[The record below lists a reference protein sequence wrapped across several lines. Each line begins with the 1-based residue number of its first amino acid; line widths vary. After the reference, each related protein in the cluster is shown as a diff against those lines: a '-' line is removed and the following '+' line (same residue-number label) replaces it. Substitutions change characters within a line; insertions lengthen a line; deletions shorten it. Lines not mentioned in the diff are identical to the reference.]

1 MVSMSRPPT
10 AVLSSSARTGR
21 VVPRLGA
28 GSWRALGLVC
38 VVLLSV
44 ALGRDVA
51 ALGGDEPRLGT
62 VLLAVAAASACA
74 VLVAI
79 GPVLCLAAI
88 GGLAAAGWLPVI
100 AQFGGVDL
108 TLADVFYVGAVVGW
122 ASGLL
127 KESPGATSPTRRRS
141 LIPQLPAI
149 LFLAFAGLTLLHVQV
164 VAPGELED
172 SLISWLRLV
181 QTASLAWLA
190 AAVIETKRDLTVV
203 LGAIAAGGSVTVL
216 LALEQAITGGG
227 NPLVDRYGATLSVNL
242 LGLVSGL
249 LLVFAACGTPSSRW
263 SLRMTLG
270 LTGLLGLLLAKS
282 VGALVATGLALAVA
296 ASFAGRRTPLDRAAR
311 VVVALAIAGVLVF
324 GLVQFLRPSSTPT
337 DPGFRESST
346 SQRIILGA
354 AGLEVF
360 ERNPVIGAGWQRS
373 DSPTVIGDAEVASE
387 LRSRF
392 PAAKHDFFPD
402 VSPAS
407 VHNTYV
413 GVLADLG
420 LIGFA
425 LFAAV
430 IVSIGLGAQRV
441 LERVRGS
448 ELGPFARSSALG
460 LVVILLWLNDNP
472 IHGGQLDTI
481 GLAILAGALAAVGKL
496 AGSASP
502 VPAATGLGSR
512 SSEGVAP
519 QPPQRPRT
527 RQGRAP

>member
-1 MVSMSRPPT
+1 MIVSMSRPPT
-10 AVLSSSARTGR
+10 AVLGSSARTGR
-21 VVPRLGA
+21 LGPRLRE
-28 GSWRALGLVC
+28 GSWRALGIVC
-38 VVLLSV
+38 LVLLSV

-51 ALGGDEPRLGT
+51 ALGGDEARPGT
-62 VLLAVAAASACA
+62 VLLAVAGASACA

-79 GPVLCLAAI
+79 GPVVCLAAV

-100 AQFGGVDL
+100 VQFGGVDL
-108 TLADVFYVGAVVGW
+108 TLADIFYVGAVIGW

-127 KESPGATSPTRRRS
+127 MESAGAASPTRARS
-141 LIPQLPAI
+141 PVPQLPAI
-149 LFLAFAGLTLLHVQV
+149 LFLAFAGLTLWHVQAV
-164 VAPGELED
+164 DPGELGD

-203 LGAIAAGGSVTVL
+203 LGSIAAGGSVAVL
-216 LALEQAITGGG
+216 LTLEQAITGGG
-227 NPLVDRYGATLSVNL
+227 NPLVDRYGATLSANP

-249 LLVFAACGTPSSRW
+249 LVVFAACGAPSSRW
-263 SLRMTLG
+263 NIRVTLG

-282 VGALVATGLALAVA
+282 VGAFIATGLALAVWA
-296 ASFAGRRTPLDRAAR
+296 AFAGRRTPLDRAAGLL
-311 VVVALAIAGVLVF
+311 VALAIAGVLVVA
-324 GLVQFLRPSSTPT
+324 LVQFLRPTATPT

-360 ERNPVIGAGWQRS
+360 ERNPVIGAGWHRS
-373 DSPTVIGDAEVASE
+373 NSPTVIGDPEIASE

-392 PAAKHDFFPD
+392 PTAKHDFFPD

-448 ELGPFARSSALG
+448 DLRPLARASALG

-472 IHGGQLDTI
+472 IQGGQLDTI
-481 GLAILAGALAAVGKL
+481 VLAILAGALAAVGKQV
-496 AGSASP
+496 GPASP
-502 VPAATGLGSR
+502 LPRRGRSDPALNPRAVSGEPGANSR
-512 SSEGVAP
+512 
-519 QPPQRPRT
+519 
-527 RQGRAP
+527 

>member
-1 MVSMSRPPT
+1 
-10 AVLSSSARTGR
+10 VLASPARAG
-21 VVPRLGA
+21 RLGSRLRA
-28 GSWRALGLVC
+28 ASWRALGIVC
-38 VVLLSV
+38 LVLLSV

-51 ALGGDEPRLGT
+51 AVGGDEQRLGT
-62 VLLAVAAASACA
+62 VLLAVAGASVCA

-88 GGLAAAGWLPVI
+88 GGLGAAGWLPVI

-122 ASGLL
+122 TSGWL
-127 KESPGATSPTRRRS
+127 KESASAASPARARS
-141 LIPQLPAI
+141 LIPQVPAL
-149 LFLAFAGLTLLHVQV
+149 LFLAFAGLTLWHVQAV
-164 VAPGELED
+164 TPGELGD
-172 SLISWLRLV
+172 SLISWLRVV

-203 LGAIAAGGSVTVL
+203 LGAIAAGGSVAVL
-216 LALEQAITGGG
+216 LALEQAITRGG
-227 NPLVDRYGATLSVNL
+227 NPLVDRYGATLTANP

-249 LLVFAACGTPSSRW
+249 LLVFAVCGTPSSRR
-263 SLRMTLG
+263 SHRVTLG
-270 LTGLLGLLLAKS
+270 LTGLLGLVLAKS
-282 VGALVATGLALAVA
+282 VGAFVATGLALAVG

-311 VVVALAIAGVLVF
+311 LVVALAIAGVLVF
-324 GLVQFLRPSSTPT
+324 GLVQFLRPSAVPT
-337 DPGFRESST
+337 DPGFTESST

-373 DSPTVIGDAEVASE
+373 SSPTVIGDPEIASE

-392 PAAKHDFFPD
+392 PAAEQGFFPD
-402 VSPAS
+402 VNPSS

-420 LIGFA
+420 LIGVA
-425 LFAAV
+425 LFAAA
-430 IVSIGLGAQRV
+430 IVSIGWGAQRV

-448 ELGPFARSSALG
+448 ELRPFARSSALG

-472 IHGGQLDTI
+472 IHGGQVETI
-481 GLAILAGALAAVGKL
+481 VLAILVGVLAAVGKRVG
-496 AGSASP
+496 AASP
-502 VPAATGLGSR
+502 VPKRGRGWSDPTVNPRVLPGESGVSSR
-512 SSEGVAP
+512 
-519 QPPQRPRT
+519 
-527 RQGRAP
+527 

>member
-1 MVSMSRPPT
+1 MVSMSRAPT
-10 AVLSSSARTGR
+10 AVLASSARTGR
-21 VVPRLGA
+21 LYPRLRA
-28 GSWRALGLVC
+28 GSWRALGIVC

-51 ALGGDEPRLGT
+51 VLGGDEPRLGT

-88 GGLAAAGWLPVI
+88 GGLTAAGWLPVV
-100 AQFGGVDL
+100 ARFGGVDL
-108 TLADVFYVGAVVGW
+108 TLADVFYVGALVGL

-127 KESPGATSPTRRRS
+127 NESASAASPIRRRS
-141 LIPQLPAI
+141 PIPQLPAI
-149 LFLAFAGLTLLHVQV
+149 LFLAFAGVTLWHVQA
-164 VAPGELED
+164 VAPGELGD
-172 SLISWLRLV
+172 SLVSWLRV
-181 QTASLAWLA
+181 IQTASLAWLA
-190 AAVIETKRDLTVV
+190 AVVIETKRDLTVV
-203 LGAIAAGGSVTVL
+203 LGSIAAGGSVAVL

-227 NPLVDRYGATLSVNL
+227 NPLVDRYGATLSANP

-249 LLVFAACGTPSSRW
+249 LVVFSVCGTPSSRW
-263 SLRMTLG
+263 SHRVTLG

-282 VGALVATGLALAVA
+282 VGAFVATGLGLAVGA
-296 ASFAGRRTPLDRAAR
+296 AFAGRRTPLDRAAR
-311 VVVALAIAGVLVF
+311 LLVALAIASLLVF
-324 GLVQFLRPSSTPT
+324 GLVQFLRPTANPT

-360 ERNPVIGAGWQRS
+360 ERNPVIGVGWQRS
-373 DSPTVIGDAEVASE
+373 SSPTVIGDPEIASE

-392 PAAKHDFFPD
+392 PAAKHSFFPD

-425 LFAAV
+425 LFAAA
-430 IVSIGLGAQRV
+430 IISIGLGAQRV
-441 LERVRGS
+441 LERVGGS
-448 ELGPFARSSALG
+448 ELGPLAWSSALG

-472 IHGGQLDTI
+472 IHGGQLDTVV
-481 GLAILAGALAAVGKL
+481 LAILAGALAAVGRQ
-496 AGSASP
+496 AG
-502 VPAATGLGSR
+502 AA
-512 SSEGVAP
+512 
-519 QPPQRPRT
+519 PPRTEARPRLAEPHDESSGAASY
-527 RQGRAP
+527 GR

>member
-1 MVSMSRPPT
+1 MSRPPT
-10 AVLSSSARTGR
+10 AVLASSARTGR
-21 VVPRLGA
+21 LDPRLRA
-28 GSWRALGLVC
+28 ASLRALGVVC

-51 ALGGDEPRLGT
+51 ALGGNEPQLGS

-127 KESPGATSPTRRRS
+127 KESTSAASPTRARS

-149 LFLAFAGLTLLHVQV
+149 LFLTFAGLTLWHVQA
-164 VAPGELED
+164 VAPGELGD
-172 SLISWLRLV
+172 SLISWVRVV

-190 AAVIETKRDLTVV
+190 AAVLETKRDLTVV
-203 LGAIAAGGSVTVL
+203 LGAIAAGGSVAVL

-227 NPLVDRYGATLSVNL
+227 NPFVDRYAATLSANP

-249 LLVFAACGTPSSRW
+249 LVVFSACGTPSSRW
-263 SLRMTLG
+263 SHRMTLG

-282 VGALVATGLALAVA
+282 VGAFIATGLALAVG

-311 VVVALAIAGVLVF
+311 LVVALAIAGVLVF
-324 GLVQFLRPSSTPT
+324 GLVQFLRPSAVPT
-337 DPGFRESST
+337 DPGFTESST

-360 ERNPVIGAGWQRS
+360 ERNLAIGAGWQRS
-373 DSPTVIGDAEVASE
+373 SSPTVIGNPEIASE

-392 PAAKHDFFPD
+392 PAAEQSFFPD
-402 VSPAS
+402 VHPAS

-425 LFAAV
+425 LFAAA
-430 IVSIGLGAQRV
+430 IVSIGLGAQRILV
-441 LERVRGS
+441 RVRGS
-448 ELGPFARSSALG
+448 ELRPFARSSALG

-472 IHGGQLDTI
+472 IFGGQVETI
-481 GLAILAGALAAVGKL
+481 VLAILAGVLAAVGRQVGAAQPATEARPPL
-496 AGSASP
+496 PEPYEPYGESSRAAS
-502 VPAATGLGSR
+502 
-512 SSEGVAP
+512 
-519 QPPQRPRT
+519 
-527 RQGRAP
+527 

>member
-1 MVSMSRPPT
+1 MIVSMSRPPT
-10 AVLSSSARTGR
+10 AVLASSARTGR
-21 VVPRLGA
+21 LGSRIRA
-28 GSWRALGLVC
+28 GSWRALGIVGL
-38 VVLLSV
+38 VLLSV

-51 ALGGDEPRLGT
+51 ALGGREPRLGT

-108 TLADVFYVGAVVGW
+108 TLADIFYVGAVVGW
-122 ASGLL
+122 ASTLL
-127 KESPGATSPTRRRS
+127 KESASAASPSRAPS
-141 LIPQLPAI
+141 LVPQLPAI
-149 LFLAFAGLTLLHVQV
+149 LFLAFAGLTLWHVQA
-164 VAPGELED
+164 VAPGELGD
-172 SLISWLRLV
+172 SLISWLRVV

-203 LGAIAAGGSVTVL
+203 LGSIAAGGSVAVL

-227 NPLVDRYGATLSVNL
+227 NPLVDRYGATLSANL

-263 SLRMTLG
+263 SHRVTLG
-270 LTGLLGLLLAKS
+270 LTGLLGLALAKS
-282 VGALVATGLALAVA
+282 VGAFIATGLALAVGA
-296 ASFAGRRTPLDRAAR
+296 ALAGRRTPLDRAAGLL
-311 VVVALAIAGVLVF
+311 VTLAIAGLLVF
-324 GLVQFLRPSSTPT
+324 GLVQFLRPSATPT
-337 DPGFRESST
+337 DPGFGESST

-373 DSPTVIGDAEVASE
+373 SSPTVIGDPEIASE

-402 VSPAS
+402 VTPAS
-407 VHNTYV
+407 VHNTYL

-425 LFAAV
+425 LFAAA
-430 IVSIGLGAQRV
+430 IVSIGLGAHRV

-448 ELGPFARSSALG
+448 ELRAPALSSALG

-472 IHGGQLDTI
+472 IHGGQLDTVV
-481 GLAILAGALAAVGKL
+481 LAMLAGVLAAVGKQ
-496 AGSASP
+496 
-502 VPAATGLGSR
+502 ATGLGNR
-512 SSEGVAP
+512 SSEAVAP

-527 RQGRAP
+527 RQGRAR